1 MEITEEQRKR
11 AEENRRAA
19 LAKRKAAQDSN
30 QYNPWKDFKVRKFS
44 PEFDNGQPSKVP
56 QKLASLPP
64 GPVLKPHLPEKFR
77 VSLEICSPDSFCVK
91 PEAVNG
97 FPFPGESECFRRL
110 GDLLSNVLP
119 SHFTQVSEGGKAC
132 VYKLEEYD
140 SVLRCLKK
148 FEDIE
153 TEVIPWGTYNAI
165 ERMSHSH
172 VSGKWIPCRPEHLSD
187 EKVDE
192 LISTLP
198 KVLLDY
204 LLPFQLEGIKFGL
217 RRGGRCL
224 IADDMGLGKTLQAIA
239 IACCFM
245 NEGSILVVC
254 PAILRFTWAE
264 ELERWFP
271 CLPTDIHLVFGHH
284 NNPASLTRRPK
295 VVVISYKMLHHLGKS
310 MLEQEWAVLIVDESH
325 HLRCTKKKEEPKEIR
340 SVLDVASKVKRI
352 VLLSGTP
359 SLSRPFDI
367 FHQIDMLWPG
377 LLGKNKY
384 EFAKTYCALKTV
396 LDFQGKLFQDFSG
409 GRRLEELNVLL
420 KLTVMIRR
428 LKEHVLVQ
436 LPPKRRQIVRVL
448 LSKSDIASA
457 FACTNVKG
465 DEVSN
470 KAVND
475 GDESQLTDARDG
487 YPEALVDLSYQQRGI
502 AKLSA
507 FCQWMSLHPII
518 AEAENSEISDIH
530 TFSRKMIIFAHHHKV
545 LDGVERFID
554 EKGVG
559 YIRIDGTTLPRD
571 RQTSVVSFQS
581 LPEVK
586 IAIIGVEAGGFGI
599 DLTAAQDVV
608 FLELPVSAN
617 SMLQAEDRAHR
628 RGQTK
633 SVNIYIFCAKD
644 TLDESH
650 WQKLNKSLHRVSSTT
665 NGKYDAV
672 KEIKVEH
679 ISSLETPIKFYNF
692 GDTNF
697 EDQSCHKEARKASN
711 APSTCLLPD
720 PLQAEE
726 SVVEVGHSFDR
737 LEVQNGAEL
746 ASPKAAHIG
755 NEKFTASEFETEKDT
770 TENVRLVGSDADT
783 TCGRAYEERALDQQ
797 MNPNESCS
805 SEIGCLRFEVSQYTG
820 RIHLYLC
827 NASTNSRPMPLFENF
842 RPEEVE
848 VEALGSVEAN
858 CSKAIGNRLIKENP
872 AYRSVMLAFI
882 NEWNSLRPVKRKKLL
897 GKPLQLP
904 LAVEL
909 CYLNEGNSH
918 TGDGLLKGRSRRRT
932 TPIYEVSHPLP
943 SDATWKKV
951 RLCSG
956 YKRKEK
962 EYTQGWSSM
971 DEPLCKLCQR
981 PCRNNNAKTPEYL
994 EDLFCSL
1001 RCYDEYRVRTSN
1013 RSLRQELFHLEH
1025 GVCTSCQLDCHNLVK
1040 RLKPLSLTRRRE
1052 YVEQHAPK
1060 VASQKKLL
1068 EKLIKDPNE
1077 GHAWHA
1083 DHIIPVYR
1091 GGGECQLDNMR
1102 TLCVA
1107 CHYDVTAAQHRERK
1121 IMKAEAKKQLESL
1134 AKDLKNNQD
1143 TEGTNSCLMEQ
1154 QRSDIHENILEEEL
1168 FIHVPGSA
1176 YSKDNNIASKSGDLS
1191 NTIIAP
1197 SE

>member
-119 SHFTQVSEGGKAC
+119 SHFTQVSDGGKAC

-187 EKVDE
+187 EKVEE

-224 IADDMGLGKTLQAIA
+224 IADDMGLGKTLQFYLHGDRSFKLVVKSYLEMPLLQELIIVASIPLPLPHALFLLGTLCLVILEHILIFSSKAGAAEIEFENQLSHYMLFEKAIA

-359 SLSRPFDI
+359 SLSRP
-367 FHQIDMLWPG
+367 G

-396 LDFQGKLFQDFSG
+396 LDFQGKLFQVITLAFTFG
-409 GRRLEELNVLL
+409 IFFVGFFRWKAFRRIE
-420 KLTVMIRR
+420 
-428 LKEHVLVQ
+428 
-436 LPPKRRQIVRVL
+436 RV
-448 LSKSDIASA
+448 
-457 FACTNVKG
+457 T
-465 DEVSN
+465 
-470 KAVND
+470 KAN
-475 GDESQLTDARDG
+475 RHG

-633 SVNIYIFCAKD
+633 SVNIYIFCAK
-644 TLDESH
+644 
-650 WQKLNKSLHRVSSTT
+650 
-665 NGKYDAV
+665 
-672 KEIKVEH
+672 VEH

-697 EDQSCHKEARKASN
+697 EDQSCHEEARKASN
-711 APSTCLLPD
+711 APSTCLLPE

-737 LEVQNGAEL
+737 LEAQIGAEL

-755 NEKFTASEFETEKDT
+755 NEKFTASESETEKDT
-770 TENVRLVGSDADT
+770 TENVRLVGSNADT
-783 TCGRAYEERALDQQ
+783 TCGRAYEER
-797 MNPNESCS
+797 
-805 SEIGCLRFEVSQYTG
+805 VSQYTG

-858 CSKAIGNRLIKENP
+858 CSKTIGNRLIKENP

-1025 GVCTSCQLDCHNLVK
+1025 GVCTSCELDCHNLVK

-1176 YSKDNNIASKSGDLS
+1176 YSKDNNIAAKSGDLS